1 VPVWG
6 LFELV
11 LESKHMIEIVL
22 HIGTIS
28 TGNDKIKPLKPQEKS
43 NISSAQGDCP
53 LYVANQ
59 IIGSYFSIV

>member
-43 NISSAQGDCP
+43 NISSAQGDWNLSP
-53 LYVANQ
+53 
-59 IIGSYFSIV
+59 